1 MILLCLDL
9 EFLKSFRLTRNH
21 YFFATKT
28 QSRKDFYLKKFFF
41 SQIHQIDKILYI
53 LILLIEIDIEIDF

>member
-9 EFLKSFRLTRNH
+9 EFLKSFRLSRNR
-21 YFFATKT
+21 YFFCHIDSKSQRFLFKNIFFP
-28 QSRKDFYLKKFFF
+28 QS
-41 SQIHQIDKILYI
+41 HQIDKILYI